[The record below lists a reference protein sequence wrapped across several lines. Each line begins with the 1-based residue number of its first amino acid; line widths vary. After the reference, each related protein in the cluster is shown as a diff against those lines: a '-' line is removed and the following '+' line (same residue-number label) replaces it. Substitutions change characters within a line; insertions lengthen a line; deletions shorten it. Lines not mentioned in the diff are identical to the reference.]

1 MVCEESDEPPRLASA
16 GAERCMRRKVVMKGA
31 EMCAVFVRKGNAIWR
46 ILSRFGAMFVVVVI
60 EKGVVI
66 GPAIF
71 HLLYAQC
78 TRSIFRWRSDLL
90 LNSLTLA
97 VIQKA

>member
-1 MVCEESDEPPRLASA
+1 MVCEESDEPPRLAST

-31 EMCAVFVRKGNAIWR
+31 EMCAVFVRKGNAISR

-60 EKGVVI
+60 EKVLVI

-71 HLLYAQC
+71 HPLFC
-78 TRSIFRWRSDLL
+78 WCWVEFI
-90 LNSLTLA
+90 
-97 VIQKA
+97 K